1 MSASLARSPSRPLAE
16 DDPEVTSKAHAH
28 GRKPAPQP
36 KDVSERTALPS
47 IGPERAL
54 LDGAHPTGHTQA
66 LEPSEGPVLPS
77 RMPPMSS
84 AHVIPRRLPSGEAE
98 VVVREEV
105 VPVVRARWL
114 ALDLLRFAAVVL
126 MVQGHVFYE
135 VVDASVRNASWYGW
149 HGYIHG
155 FTAPIFLF
163 SSGMAFGV
171 TTLGKWKDHTHFG
184 RPVFKRFERYA
195 ILLALGYML
204 QMGELGLQYLLA
216 LPPERY
222 QRVTAVNALQLIG
235 VTLAVAEGLVLLS
248 RRQRPYLITLA
259 VLMLVVVFVAP
270 WTYAM
275 SLEGWPVSIAAYVT
289 AATRS
294 LFPIFPWAGFLLAGV
309 LTARFVRYRRSY
321 VASGLRQLV
330 VPLTVI
336 AALLIG
342 VGKLVPLT
350 GFDPF
355 PEHNF
360 WKASPW
366 FFFFRV
372 GVVIALLAVL
382 CAIDL
387 LLAKVRAADGRG
399 VRLLQKI
406 GAETLVIYVAHLL
419 VIYGVVGLP
428 GLKDR
433 FHHALS
439 LGPAVALV
447 LAVFIAM
454 VALGWLWYETKR
466 RHPVFFDRSRYL
478 VTAAL
483 IVLFLVR

>member
-1 MSASLARSPSRPLAE
+1 
-16 DDPEVTSKAHAH
+16 
-28 GRKPAPQP
+28 
-36 KDVSERTALPS
+36 
-47 IGPERAL
+47 
-54 LDGAHPTGHTQA
+54 
-66 LEPSEGPVLPS
+66 
-77 RMPPMSS
+77 MPPMSS
-84 AHVIPRRLPSGEAE
+84 ARAIPRRLPSGEAE
-98 VVVREEV
+98 SVVRDEV
-105 VPVVRARWL
+105 VPVVKARWL

-126 MVQGHVFYE
+126 MVQGHIFYE
-135 VVDASVRNASWYGW
+135 VVDASVREASWYGW

-171 TTLGKWKDHTHFG
+171 TTLGKWSEHTHFG

-222 QRVTAVNALQLIG
+222 ERVTAVNALQLIG
-235 VTLAVAEGLVLLS
+235 VTLAVGEALVLLL
-248 RRQRPYLITLA
+248 RRQRPYLA
-259 VLMLVVVFVAP
+259 VLALLTLVVVFAAP

-275 SLEGWPVSIAAYVT
+275 RLEGWPVGVAAYVT

-294 LFPIFPWAGFLLAGV
+294 LFPIFPWAGFLFAGV
-309 LTARFVRYRRSY
+309 LTARFVRQRRSN
-321 VASGLRQLV
+321 VAVGLMQLV
-330 VPLTVI
+330 VPLSLI
-336 AALLIG
+336 AAALIG
-342 VGKLVPLT
+342 VGKLMPLA

-366 FFFFRV
+366 FFLFRV
-372 GVVIALLAVL
+372 GVVIALLAGL

-387 LLAKVRAADGRG
+387 VLAKVRAAEGRG

-433 FHHALS
+433 FHHVLG

-447 LAVFIAM
+447 VAVFAAM

-466 RHPVFFDRSRYL
+466 RHPVFFDRGRYL

-483 IVLFLVR
+483 IIVFLIR